1 MRTKAHWDECKLL
14 ASYHAAQSLAC
25 QLRDNMKECGN
36 KLQKIKVLSKEEVNR
51 HGGYADAQVVWQEG
65 PIDWA
70 ANLAIHTV
78 SSVWAEAENEFT
90 ISFYDI

>member
-1 MRTKAHWDECKLL
+1 MRTKAHWDECKML

-25 QLRDNMKECGN
+25 QLRDNMKDYGHN
-36 KLQKIKVLSKEEVNR
+36 LHGIKVLSKEEVDR
-51 HGGYADAQVVWQEG
+51 RGGHADAQVVWQDG
-65 PIDWA
+65 PFDWA
-70 ANLAIHTV
+70 SNLAIHTI